1 MTSGHKESV
10 PPSYIISTPRNLR
23 PTKDLNPCS
32 EMKGSGTPNMAYS
45 HSLVH
50 YNVGR
55 TFLGVEPLELNTYIQ
70 YTHDVNARSPFGS
83 MQGQRYDLFFE

>member
-1 MTSGHKESV
+1 MV
-10 PPSYIISTPRNLR
+10 VN
-23 PTKDLNPCS
+23 
-32 EMKGSGTPNMAYS
+32 S

-70 YTHDVNARSPFGS
+70 YTHDVNVHFCLSARCSCKVTNK
-83 MQGQRYDLFFE
+83 